1 MLAAILEYPLTLTV
15 YRTISNEYLLC
26 VCVYYSYHGKL
37 IVRFDD
43 TNPDKE
49 KDEFEQAI
57 IADLASLGVVA
68 DVVTHTSDSFGIIEQ
83 YARQLIREGLAY
95 VDDTN
100 QEQMQVGGVRDGC
113 ICTYVQCLYCSIY
126 LCVI

>member
-1 MLAAILEYPLTLTV
+1 MNYM
-15 YRTISNEYLLC
+15 
-26 VCVYYSYHGKL
+26 CVYTLIRLIYILSLCYIYVYSYHGKL

-68 DVVTHTSDSFGIIEQ
+68 DVVTHTSDSFKIIEQ
-83 YARQLIREGLAY
+83 YARQMIVEGHAY
-95 VDDTN
+95 MDDTN
-100 QEQMQVGGVRDGC
+100 QEQMKVCVRM
-113 ICTYVQCLYCSIY
+113 
-126 LCVI
+126 